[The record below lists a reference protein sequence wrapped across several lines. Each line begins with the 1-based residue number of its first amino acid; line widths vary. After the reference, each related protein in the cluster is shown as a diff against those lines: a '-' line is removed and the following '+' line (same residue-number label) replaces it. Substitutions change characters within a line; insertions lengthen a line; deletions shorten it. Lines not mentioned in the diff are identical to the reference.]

1 MAACG
6 MSGHAATELDNP
18 AKAILPN
25 SLMSK
30 PLTLIVACAEN
41 RIIGRDGRLPFDIPE
56 DKAWFHEKTAG
67 HTVVLGRICFETW
80 PKVLADGRQPVVIT
94 SQPERILNKKFEPA
108 LRAGSNLRG
117 AQVPPQTPLT
127 AASVPAALALAQALP
142 GEIMICGGQR
152 IYEETLPIADRLLLT
167 LVHAEVP
174 GDTFFPEWRHLP
186 WRETW
191 RQEGRDANYRYSFLQ
206 LDRQQ

>member
-1 MAACG
+1 MTRDWLQPCNPVAVSQKEDMAAG
-6 MSGHAATELDNP
+6 PMRGHIATELDNP

-25 SLMSK
+25 SLMTK

-41 RIIGRDGRLPFDIPE
+41 RVIGRDGKLPFDIPE
-56 DKAWFHEKTAG
+56 DKAWFHDKTAG
-67 HTVVLGRICFETW
+67 QTVVLGRICFETW
-80 PKVLADGRQPVVIT
+80 PKVLADGRSPVVIT
-94 SQPERILNKKFEPA
+94 SNQA
-108 LRAGSNLRG
+108 L
-117 AQVPPQTPLT
+117 
-127 AASVPAALALAQALP
+127 ASGRVRVAPNVPAALGIAQTLP

-152 IYEETLPIADRLLLT
+152 IYEETLPLADRLLLT

-191 RQEGRDANYRYSFLQ
+191 RQEGSDVNYRYTFLQ

>member
-1 MAACG
+1 
-6 MSGHAATELDNP
+6 
-18 AKAILPN
+18 
-25 SLMSK
+25 MSK

-41 RIIGRDGRLPFDIPE
+41 RVIGRDGKLPFDIPE
-56 DKAWFHEKTAG
+56 DKAWFHAKTAG
-67 HTVVLGRICFETW
+67 QTVVLGRICFETW
-80 PKVLADGRQPVVIT
+80 PQVLADGRSPVVIT
-94 SQPERILNKKFEPA
+94 SRPERIPNGAERLVRHRPGDG
-108 LRAGSNLRG
+108 GSPRPTG
-117 AQVPPQTPLT
+117 RSVTPLT
-127 AASVPAALALAQALP
+127 AANVPAALAIAQTLP

-152 IYEETLPIADRLLLT
+152 IYEETLPLADRILLT

-191 RQEGRDANYRYSFLQ
+191 RRESRDANHRYTFLQ